1 MEIIISTK
9 SDKPIYDQI
18 VAQIKKLI
26 LKGVL
31 VEGDPLPAMRSLAK
45 SLKVSVIT
53 VQKAYEI
60 LQRDG
65 FIDSAIGRGSFV
77 AKQDKDMLNEENRK
91 IIEEHLEK
99 ALRMAEE
106 VGIDKREVISFL
118 NNLIEMGE

>member
-1 MEIIISTK
+1 MDIIISTK

-26 LKGVL
+26 LTEVL

-53 VQKAYEI
+53 VQKSYEI
-60 LQRDG
+60 LQREG

-77 AKQDKDMLNEENRK
+77 AKQDKEMLNVENKK
-91 IIEEHLEK
+91 IIEQHLLK
-99 ALRMAEE
+99 ALSVAEE
-106 VGIDKREVISFL
+106 VGIDKMEVVSLL
-118 NNLIEMGE
+118 NNLIKTEE